1 MIVTYLMKNFIHY
14 AGWELAFFDE
24 AKNFRKYQI
33 DILKKHIK
41 GIVGEIGPGNG
52 SLCEKYLNFT
62 NRIFLFEPSRNL
74 YKNLNLKFKDLD
86 KVTVINDEFKPSSQK
101 FDCILLMDVIEH
113 IDNPSE
119 LLIRAKNS
127 LNQNGKIL
135 INVPAFQHL
144 YSNFDRDV
152 GHVKRYDKKTF
163 LNTVKEIPKHKIN
176 LFYYDSVG
184 YFMSLFSKLLFDLFA
199 RYSKNYQHNFKQ
211 KIALWDFFIPL
222 SKLLDKIFLNNFGKS
237 LFIIIKK

>member
-1 MIVTYLMKNFIHY
+1 MNNFKHY
-14 AGWELAFFDE
+14 EGWELPFFDK
-24 AKNFRKYQI
+24 AKNFRKYQL

-52 SLCEKYLNFT
+52 TLCEKYLNLSDH
-62 NRIFLFEPSRNL
+62 IFLFEPSINF
-74 YKNLNLKFKDLD
+74 YNNLNLKFKSLG
-86 KVTVINDEFKPSSQK
+86 KVKVINDEFKPSGQK

-113 IDNPSE
+113 IDDPSE
-119 LLIRAKNS
+119 LLMQAKSS

-144 YSNFDRDV
+144 YSKFDRDV

-163 LNTVKEIPKHKIN
+163 LNTVKEIPKDKIN

-184 YFMSLFSKLLFDLFA
+184 YFMSLLSKLLFDLLG
-199 RYSKNYQHNFKQ
+199 RYSGNYQRNFKQ
-211 KIALWDFFIPL
+211 KIAL
-222 SKLLDKIFLNNFGKS
+222 
-237 LFIIIKK
+237 